1 MKEIEMMNEVSLEN
15 RIVIITAII
24 AGLLM
29 LLGGLITGSM
39 PFVLGILLGSG
50 YGIINFKLIQLILEK
65 AIKMPPNKAQS
76 YVQIRYLL
84 RYLLTGVV
92 IYLAIIAPFFDVV
105 GLIIG
110 LFAIKLSIVICKV
123 LLKDRP

>member
-50 YGIINFKLIQLILEK
+50 YGIINFKLIQLILKK

-76 YVQIRYLL
+76 YVQTRYLM

-92 IYLAIIAPFFDVV
+92 IYLAIIAPFFDAV

-110 LFAIKLSIVICKV
+110 LFVIKLSILLCEV